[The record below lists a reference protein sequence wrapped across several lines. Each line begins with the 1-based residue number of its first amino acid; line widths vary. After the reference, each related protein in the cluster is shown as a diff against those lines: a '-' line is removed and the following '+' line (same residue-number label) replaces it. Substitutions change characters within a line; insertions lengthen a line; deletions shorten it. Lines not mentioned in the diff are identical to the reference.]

1 MKKIILSCM
10 LLVAAAVCVCA
21 QDASKLNTATRL
33 AYEYLNQ
40 KGYVTAID
48 EDNDVQFVVKDR
60 GFYLLN
66 TPKDPTLLRI
76 SMPSVYSVDL
86 DDASQLVAS
95 LQAIN
100 LYNRKMKLVKPALSD
115 DGEIFFFADTLHH
128 TLILRGRDICRI
140 HHSTLYAELFK
151 CIIGRET

>member
-10 LLVAAAVCVCA
+10 LFVAAAVCARA
-21 QDASKLNTATRL
+21 QDVSQLNTATRL

-40 KGYVTAID
+40 KGYVNAID
-48 EDNDVQFVVKDR
+48 DDNDVQFVVKDR

-76 SMPSVYSVDL
+76 SMPSVYTVDL

-95 LQAIN
+95 LQAI
-100 LYNRKMKLVKPALSD
+100 
-115 DGEIFFFADTLHH
+115 DTWLE
-128 TLILRGRDICRI
+128 
-140 HHSTLYAELFK
+140 YFK
-151 CIIGRET
+151 SCFTE